1 MAGKL
6 VDINGLWQINDPGE
20 LLKLARGVLQD
31 PTYEKE
37 YVFVPLFD
45 HFNQKIHHNEFEKA
59 VDALCSPEITTILL
73 SSRN

>member
-45 HFNQKIHHNEFEKA
+45 HF
-59 VDALCSPEITTILL
+59 L
-73 SSRN
+73 SD